1 MKIKINNSINEK
13 VRPFQIVILFLYVY
27 VLIALFIQLVFRLP
41 SQINHILD
49 IFDFLICLIFLYDF
63 FYNFATA
70 PNKLKYL
77 KWGWIDFV
85 SSIPTVGYLRVGRAI
100 RIFRILRLLRAFKS
114 AKVLIT
120 YLFINRAKGTFT
132 AAALISIFL
141 VIFASISILTFEDSP
156 NSNIHSAID
165 AVWWS
170 FSTIS
175 TTGSGDKFPVTSAG
189 KTLSVVLAI
198 VGIGLFGTFTAF
210 IAKLFI
216 DPGQKQE
223 ENEIEIIKKQLE
235 ELNDK
240 IDRMSK
246 SEN

>member
-1 MKIKINNSINEK
+1 MNPQNDTATNAKI
-13 VRPFQIVILFLYVY
+13 RPFQIVILFLSVY
-27 VLIALFIQLVFRLP
+27 VLFALFIQLVFQLP
-41 SQINHILD
+41 TQINEILD

-63 FYNFATA
+63 FYTLAIS
-70 PNKLKYL
+70 PDKLKYL
-77 KWGWIDFV
+77 KWGWIDLI
-85 SSIPTVGYLRVGRAI
+85 SSIPTIGFLRVGRAF

-114 AKVLIT
+114 AKVLVAYI
-120 YLFINRAKGTFT
+120 FNNRAKGTL
-132 AAALISIFL
+132 AAASLISFFL
-141 VIFASISILTFEDSP
+141 VLFASITILTFEDGP

-175 TTGSGDKFPVTSAG
+175 TTGSGDKFPVTTAG
-189 KTLSVVLAI
+189 KIVAVILGV

-223 ENEIEIIKKQLE
+223 DNEIASLKRQLDA
-235 ELNDK
+235 LHAKIDK
-240 IDRMSK
+240 IA
-246 SEN
+246 N